1 MKGSFYR
8 VLCLL
13 LLSMLLASC
22 SQQGESRYQAKKRL
36 KAARALA
43 VAVPEKP
50 KGEMPFTDMCIR
62 CHKLRGKGGVIGPD
76 LSNLWKVH
84 SRDSLEKLIRRPS
97 AVYPGTVMPSF
108 ECISSE
114 EMNELLDY
122 LLNFK

>member
-13 LLSMLLASC
+13 LLSLLLAAC
-22 SQQGESRYQAKKRL
+22 SQGESRYQAKKRL
-36 KAARALA
+36 EAARARAAA
-43 VAVPEKP
+43 VVVKP
-50 KGEMPFTDMCIR
+50 KGEDSFTDMCIR

-84 SRDSLEKLIRRPS
+84 SRDSLEKLIRKPS
-97 AVYPGTVMPSF
+97 AVYPGTVMPAF
-108 ECISSE
+108 ECITSE

-122 LLNFK
+122 LLNYK